1 MSCSVR
7 ADELERR
14 RARRRSPRE
23 WAGVVLVWGLLAVA
37 LLAVGLI
44 VAMRYGALPGDAL
57 SRVQAARGMVAGRD
71 PHPEAIGF
79 VWGPFPTLF
88 EVPFVWFARWWPSI
102 TGTGVAAVI
111 VSAMALSAMALQLF
125 GWGRDLRAPRW
136 LCLVAVVLTLAHP
149 LVWTTGVNGMS
160 EAVWFLL
167 LVIAGRRLTRWV
179 DTDEVLSLAISGLA
193 LGLAYLAR
201 FETVAAIAA
210 ASTLVGLVS
219 FRWSPVDSLVPP
231 EHRMVWAAGDAPIV
245 ERPRLRA
252 ALLDVTLLA
261 FPALAAVGTWSL
273 VCWAIVG
280 EPFPQMSSE
289 YGNAAIVRAAGA
301 SIEGIVGDAS
311 PVGRA
316 WFFTRQSLAAAAVA
330 LLLATIAVWLSG
342 RTAWRAGVA
351 VAVLGAPL
359 GVQALLSLQGSTF
372 PWFRYVASGV
382 LLAGALVLVLGGD
395 LRMRSPR
402 WLLPAI
408 AVLLVPGV
416 LVSTAVVRNGA
427 LGAIDEEQ
435 VTSAVVDAA
444 KGRAPD
450 PATSISVRGAE
461 VAAYIDGLDAAVPG
475 SVLTDTSSTFAV
487 VAASPRP
494 ELYVVPADRDFEQIV
509 ADPARF
515 GVRYLLLRGPA
526 SAGDALRARF
536 PQLWE
541 GDPAIAEPV
550 ATWGVAGEQGG
561 YYRLLRVVEPE
572 GDPPARPDL
581 SDGAGR

>member
-1 MSCSVR
+1 MNHPTPTPTLYRSERPDAPGEPLAAVPRVFGDVTATVATDGPAHRSEARRRHPAVVEGRHVVR
-7 ADELERR
+7 VPALTQLERR

-57 SRVQAARGMVAGRD
+57 SRVQAARQMVAGRD

-88 EVPFVWFARWWPSI
+88 EVPVAWLARWWPSI
-102 TGTGVAAVI
+102 TGTGVAAVV

-136 LCLVAVVLTLAHP
+136 LCVVAVVLTLAHP
-149 LVWTTGVNGMS
+149 SVWTTGVNGMS

-179 DTDEVLSLAISGLA
+179 DTDEVLSLAISGMA

-210 ASTLVGLVS
+210 ASTLVGVVS
-219 FRWSPVDSLVPP
+219 FRSSPVDSLVPP

-261 FPALAAVGTWSL
+261 FPALAR
-273 VCWAIVG
+273 WAPG
-280 EPFPQMSSE
+280 RSCAGRSSASRSRRSSPE
-289 YGNAAIVRAAGA
+289 YGNAAIVHAAGA

-330 LLLATIAVWLSG
+330 LLLGHRRRLALG

-359 GVQALLSLQGSTF
+359 GVQALLEPPGLDVPLVPVRGVGCAARRPRWCWSSVATCACDHRGGS
-372 PWFRYVASGV
+372 
-382 LLAGALVLVLGGD
+382 
-395 LRMRSPR
+395 SPR
-402 WLLPAI
+402 LPCCWY
-408 AVLLVPGV
+408 
-416 LVSTAVVRNGA
+416 
-427 LGAIDEEQ
+427 
-435 VTSAVVDAA
+435 
-444 KGRAPD
+444 
-450 PATSISVRGAE
+450 PACCCR
-461 VAAYIDGLDAAVPG
+461 
-475 SVLTDTSSTFAV
+475 
-487 VAASPRP
+487 PR
-494 ELYVVPADRDFEQIV
+494 
-509 ADPARF
+509 
-515 GVRYLLLRGPA
+515 
-526 SAGDALRARF
+526 
-536 PQLWE
+536 
-541 GDPAIAEPV
+541 
-550 ATWGVAGEQGG
+550 
-561 YYRLLRVVEPE
+561 
-572 GDPPARPDL
+572 
-581 SDGAGR
+581 